1 MKAVFKIIRMP
12 EWFFLPLILVLT
24 VATPFIPA
32 PKQKI
37 AENGEKTVVVQP
49 IGFRGQ
55 IPSNIERICIY
66 AIMAIGLNIVMGFTG
81 LLDLGYV
88 SFMATG
94 AVLTAV
100 ASVAVADPSTGAWL
114 IPVGGRSVK
123 EAEHLFHFPGAYPLI
138 VLFCGIVCAILG
150 ILRGIPT
157 MRLTGDYYA
166 IVTLGLAEIL
176 YIYYRVAEWTGGP
189 KSLSCNRPDMPTLFG
204 RELYYDT
211 PWFYYTVTVFLLM
224 TIVAAR
230 HLRDSR
236 TGRALAAIRLD
247 PTAAMSCGVNVNHYK
262 MIAFAISGFI
272 GGVGGSLY
280 MVWQT
285 GFSAVSMEV
294 WESILLVC
302 CLVLGG
308 LGSIR
313 GAILGAIVLV
323 ALGEVLRQ
331 PLPKINFSTGE
342 IFWDAWPQQARHLFY
357 GITLVVLMRFRP
369 AGVLPDRLAKEP
381 LDDSEVARLRQ
392 SDTALYEVNAAGAN
406 DA

>member
-1 MKAVFKIIRMP
+1 MNKVMKILRMP
-12 EWFFLPLILVLT
+12 EWIFLPLILLLVL
-24 VATPFIPA
+24 AMPFIPA

-37 AENGEKTVVVQP
+37 GANGEKTVVIKP

-55 IPSNIERICIY
+55 IPSNVERICIY
-66 AIMAIGLNIVMGFTG
+66 AIMALGLNIVMGYTG

-114 IPVGGRSVK
+114 IPVGGRTVK
-123 EAEHLFHFPGAYPLI
+123 DAEHLFHFPGSYLVI
-138 VLFCGIVCAILG
+138 VLFCGFVCAMLG

-157 MRLTGDYYA
+157 IRLTGDYYA

-176 YIYYRVAEWTGGP
+176 YIYYRVADWTGGP
-189 KSLSCNRPDMPTLFG
+189 KSLACNGPDMPTMFG

-211 PWFYYTVTVFLLM
+211 PWFYYTVAAFFLLAM
-224 TIVAAR
+224 IAVL

-236 TGRALAAIRLD
+236 TGRAMAAIRLD
-247 PTAAMSCGVNVNHYK
+247 PTAAMSCGVNVNRYK

-280 MVWQT
+280 MVWQ
-285 GFSAVSMEV
+285 GSFSAVSMEV

-308 LGSIR
+308 LGSVR

-323 ALGEVLRQ
+323 ALGEILRQ
-331 PLPKINFSTGE
+331 PLPKFNFETRA
-342 IFWDAWPQQARHLFY
+342 FYWDAWPQQARHLFY
-357 GITLVVLMRFRP
+357 GIILVVLMRFRP
-369 AGVLPDRLAKEP
+369 EGVLPDRLSREP
-381 LDDSEVARLRQ
+381 LNDAEIDRLKQ
-392 SDTALYEVNAAGAN
+392 SDSALYKVGVTGAN

>member
-1 MKAVFKIIRMP
+1 MKQVLKILRMP
-12 EWFFLPLILVLT
+12 EWFFLPLILIMV
-24 VATPFIPA
+24 VAIPFIPA
-32 PKQKI
+32 PKQKSGV
-37 AENGEKTVVVQP
+37 NGVKTVVVQP

-55 IPSNIERICIY
+55 IPSNVERICIY

-123 EAEHLFHFPGAYPLI
+123 DAEHLFHFPGSYLLI
-138 VLFCGIVCAILG
+138 VLFCGFVCALLG

-176 YIYYRVAEWTGGP
+176 YIYYRVADWTGGP
-189 KSLSCNRPDMPTLFG
+189 KSISCNQPDMPTIFG

-211 PWFYYTVTVFLLM
+211 PWFYYTVAAFFLL
-224 TIVAAR
+224 TIIAAI

-236 TGRALAAIRLD
+236 TGRAMAAIRLD
-247 PTAAMSCGVNVNHYK
+247 TTAAMSCGVNVNRYK

-272 GGVGGSLY
+272 GGIGGSLY

-331 PLPKINFSTGE
+331 PLPKINFETGD
-342 IFWDAWPQQARHLFY
+342 FYWDAWPQQARHLFY

-369 AGVLPDRLAKEP
+369 AGVLPDRLSKEP
-381 LDDSEVARLRQ
+381 LDEAELDRLRQ
-392 SDTALYEVNAAGAN
+392 SDSVLYKVGVTGAK